1 MGRDAIKACE
11 NMCFRC
17 RKEAA
22 KHNDRLYSREG
33 AAELLGVSVSSLAEY
48 ETGATKVIPV
58 DRVVLMAELYNA
70 PELKVWYCT
79 EECPIGRTYRSIPSP
94 ELTSVEQKTLQ
105 LLKMLRQSEVEIVS
119 NMLLDI
125 TADGVIT
132 EDESVSLVDIME
144 YLDKLI
150 KSAGELRLI
159 CGKVFNGDGNG
170 KS

>member
-22 KHNDRLYSREG
+22 KYNDRLQSREG

-58 DRVVLMAELYNA
+58 DRIVLMAELYGA

-79 EECPIGRTYRSIPSP
+79 EECPIGRTCQSIPSP
-94 ELTSVEQKTLQ
+94 ELTSVEQKTLKLLSLLRHEDVENVTSQ
-105 LLKMLRQSEVEIVS
+105 LISIA
-119 NMLLDI
+119 
-125 TADGVIT
+125 ADGVIDD
-132 EDESVSLVDIME
+132 DEQVGLNEIMD
-144 YLDKLI
+144 YLDDLI
-150 KSAGELRLI
+150 KAAGELRLI
-159 CGKVFNGDGNG
+159 CGKV
-170 KS
+170 KR